1 MGQLAATQGDQVTA
15 TDIHVVLVQK
25 PGLPPP
31 AVPTSLSFPF
41 AGILDDGLSRDVRI
55 GGRAAATVGS
65 TATNTPPHV
74 VVPPDQF
81 QHQPTNRATV
91 QAGSATVKINGQP
104 AARADDPALTCNDP
118 VDRPGRIVVPGGT
131 VRIG

>member
-15 TDIHVVLVQK
+15 TDIHIVLVQK
-25 PGLPPP
+25 LPAPP
-31 AVPTSLSFPF
+31 TPTAQSFPF
-41 AGILDDGLSRDVRI
+41 AGILDGKLSRDVRI

-65 TATNTPPHV
+65 TATNTPPHLAA
-74 VVPPDQF
+74 PPDQF
-81 QHQPTNRATV
+81 QRPPTNRATV
-91 QAGSATVKINGQP
+91 QAGSATVRINGQP